1 MIKKTLY
8 FGNPAYLKKEQDQ
21 LKVEFPSEEDKAP
34 KTIPVEDIGIIILDH
49 PRVTLTQALLSA
61 LIDNNAALLSCDSRH
76 LPAGLFM
83 PMSANHIYTE
93 KLRYQLE
100 SSEPLRKNLWQ
111 QTVKAKIENQAR
123 VLKMFGKEAENMD
136 YWASKVRSGDP
147 DNYEA
152 RAAAN
157 YWAKLIGGEQ
167 PFKRGRFEETPNNLL
182 NYGYAVLR
190 AVVAR
195 SLVASGMLPAVGI
208 HHRNK
213 YNPFC
218 LADDI
223 MEPYR
228 PYVDLLVLEI
238 AEHYEEEEIELLTP
252 RIKQELLVLPTVD
265 VIIEE
270 SKSPLMVGMQ
280 RTTASL
286 MQCYE
291 GEKRKIAYPEIQ
303 LKDALF

>member
-8 FGNPAYLKKEQDQ
+8 FGNPAYLKKEQLQ
-21 LKVEFPSEEDKAP
+21 LKVEFPAEENKAAR
-34 KTIPVEDIGIIILDH
+34 TIPIEDVGIVILDH
-49 PRVTLTQALLSA
+49 PRVTISQALLTA
-61 LIDNNAALLSCDSRH
+61 LIENNAALLSCDSRH

-83 PMSANHIYTE
+83 PMSANHTYTE

-100 SSEPLRKNLWQ
+100 ASEPLRKNLWQ

-123 VLKMFGKEAENMD
+123 VLRIKGKEADNMD

-147 DNYEA
+147 DNYEG

-157 YWAKLIGGEQ
+157 YWLKLIEGEE
-167 PFKRGRFEETPNNLL
+167 PFRRGRFEEPPNNLL

-190 AVVAR
+190 AIVSR

-228 PYVDLLVLEI
+228 PYVDLLVLETTARYDI
-238 AEHYEEEEIELLTP
+238 EEIEQLSP
-252 RIKQELLVLPTVD
+252 KIKQELLVLPTID
-265 VIIEE
+265 ITIEGNN
-270 SKSPLMVGMQ
+270 SPLMVGMQ

-286 MQCYE
+286 MQCFE
-291 GEKRKIAYPEIQ
+291 GEKRKIAYPEI
-303 LKDALF
+303 KID

>member
-8 FGNPAYLKKEQDQ
+8 FGNPAYLKKEQQQ
-21 LKVEFPSEEDKAP
+21 LKVEFPAEEHKAA
-34 KTIPVEDIGIIILDH
+34 KTIPIEDVGLVILDH
-49 PRVTLTQALLSA
+49 PRITITQALLA
-61 LIDNNAALLSCDSRH
+61 TFIENNAAVLSCDVRH
-76 LPAGLFM
+76 LPGGLFM
-83 PMSANHIYTE
+83 PMTANHNYTE

-111 QTVKAKIENQAR
+111 QTVMAKIKNQAW
-123 VLKMFGKEAENMD
+123 VLESRAIEAENMH
-136 YWASKVRSGDP
+136 YWAGKVRSGDP
-147 DNYEA
+147 DNLEG

-157 YWAKLIGGEQ
+157 YWQKLIEGDE
-167 PFKRGRFEETPNNLL
+167 PFRRGRFEEAPNNLL

-190 AVVAR
+190 AIVSR

-228 PYVDLLVLEI
+228 PYVDLLVLDLI
-238 AEHYEEEEIELLTP
+238 ALHDNEEIEQLSP
-252 RIKQELLVLPTVD
+252 KIKRELLVLPTIDVD
-265 VIIEE
+265 IEGN
-270 SKSPLMVGMQ
+270 KSPLMVGMQ

-291 GEKRKIAYPEIQ
+291 GVKRRIAYPELRI
-303 LKDALF
+303 D

>member
-1 MIKKTLY
+1 
-8 FGNPAYLKKEQDQ
+8 
-21 LKVEFPSEEDKAP
+21 
-34 KTIPVEDIGIIILDH
+34 
-49 PRVTLTQALLSA
+49 
-61 LIDNNAALLSCDSRH
+61 LIENNAAVLSCDSRH

-111 QTVKAKIENQAR
+111 QTVKAKINNQAR
-123 VLKMFGKEAENMD
+123 VLKSFGKDAENME

-147 DNYEA
+147 DNYEG

-157 YWAKLIGGEQ
+157 YWAKLIEGEQ
-167 PFKRGRFEETPNNLL
+167 RFKRYRYGEPPNNLL

-190 AVVAR
+190 AIVAR
-195 SLVASGMLPAVGI
+195 SLVSSGMLPAVGI

-228 PYVDLLVLEI
+228 PFVDLLVLEI
-238 AEHYEEEEIELLTP
+238 AERHEADEIEDLTP
-252 RIKQELLVLPTVD
+252 QVKQDLLVLPTLD
-265 VIIEE
+265 VTIEGI
-270 SKSPLMVGMQ
+270 KSPLMVGMQ

-303 LKDALF
+303 LD

>member
-8 FGNPAYLKKEQDQ
+8 FGNPAYLKKEQHQ
-21 LKVEFPSEEDKAP
+21 LKVEFPPGEDKSP
-34 KTIPVEDIGIIILDH
+34 KSIPIEDIGIVILDH

-83 PMSANHIYTE
+83 PMSANHVYTE
-93 KLRYQLE
+93 KLRHQLE

-111 QTVKAKIENQAR
+111 QTVKAKIANQAR
-123 VLKMFGKEAENMD
+123 VLRLFGKEADNMD

-147 DNYEA
+147 DNYEG

-157 YWAKLIGGEQ
+157 YWAKLIESDQ
-167 PFKRGRFEETPNNLL
+167 PFKRGRFEEAPNNLL

-190 AVVAR
+190 AIVAR

-228 PYVDLLVLEI
+228 PYVDLLVLDI
-238 AEHYEEEEIELLTP
+238 AERYDEEEVELLTP
-252 RIKQELLVLPTVD
+252 RLKQELLVLPTID
-265 VIIEE
+265 VVIEE
-270 SKSPLMVGMQ
+270 AKSPLMVGMQ
-280 RTTASL
+280 RSTASL

-291 GEKRKIAYPEIQ
+291 GEKRRIAYPEIQ
-303 LKDALF
+303 PDSS

>member
-21 LKVEFPSEEDKAP
+21 LKIQFPKEEEKP
-34 KTIPVEDIGIIILDH
+34 SRSIPIEDVGIIILDH
-49 PRVTLTQALLSA
+49 PRITVTQALLQA
-61 LIDNNAALLSCDSRH
+61 LIENNAAVLSCDSRH

-111 QTVKAKIENQAR
+111 QTVKAKIDNQAR
-123 VLKMFGKEAENMD
+123 ALKSFGKDAENME

-147 DNYEA
+147 DNYEG

-157 YWAKLIGGEQ
+157 YWAKLIEGEQ
-167 PFKRGRFEETPNNLL
+167 RFKRYRYGEPPNNLL

-190 AVVAR
+190 AIVAR
-195 SLVASGMLPAVGI
+195 SLVSSGMLPAVGI

-228 PYVDLLVLEI
+228 PFVDLLVLEI
-238 AEHYEEEEIELLTP
+238 AERHEADEIEDLTP
-252 RIKQELLVLPTVD
+252 QVKQDLLVLPTLD
-265 VIIEE
+265 VTIEGI
-270 SKSPLMVGMQ
+270 KSPLMVGMQ

-303 LKDALF
+303 LD